1 MVGQLAEGSPL
12 AGQVAL
18 PDHLVKCPRPH
29 PDGKRRR
36 SECCFLLGRVE
47 QTFILAG
54 LGSGHSLT
62 LSGPLPVS
70 SAPSRAPR
78 SWQTAL
84 FRASSTEGMT
94 AVNEN
99 ADLVRTG
106 PPGIRSPDSA
116 AD

>member
-12 AGQVAL
+12 AGEVAL

-47 QTFILAG
+47 QPFILAG

-62 LSGPLPVS
+62 ISGPLPVS
-70 SAPSRAPR
+70 RAPSGAPR
-78 SWQTAL
+78 SWPTAW
-84 FRASSTEGMT
+84 FRPASKE
-94 AVNEN
+94 A
-99 ADLVRTG
+99 A
-106 PPGIRSPDSA
+106 PPVKCN
-116 AD
+116 